1 MALTLSDVEHIA
13 KLAHLS
19 LTDDEKRLYR
29 EQLSAILD
37 YAQRLQELDTDA
49 ISPTATILPVYSVL
63 RADDPRPSMPLED
76 LQTNAPEMEER
87 MFRVPV
93 ILE

>member
-19 LTDDEKRLYR
+19 LTDEEKQLYC

-37 YAQRLQELDTDA
+37 YAQMLQELDTDA
-49 ISPTATILPVYSVL
+49 ISPTATILPVFSVM
-63 RADDPRPSMPLED
+63 RPDEAKPSIPLED
-76 LQTNAPEMEER
+76 LFSNAPDKAEG
-87 MFRVPV
+87 MFKVPV